1 MTHQLLATI
10 LGIDSFRQVV
20 QAIVSGIITGAG
32 YGLIGAA
39 LALIL
44 GVTARFHFA
53 IGSTYMV
60 TAYLAAVAADIW
72 GLPLIPALLVGLA
85 IGTVF
90 GVLIE
95 ALVYRPLAA
104 RAGEGALLPVFV
116 GSLGIVI
123 ITENAVRLIWG
134 NDTRNLGGFPQHT
147 YNLGNVTFTLL
158 DVTLVV
164 MAILVLGGL
173 SLILARTILGEQ
185 IRAVRGNPLMA
196 QAVGVNVR
204 RIFYVVF
211 ALGTVVAGIA
221 ALFAGMKFAVEP
233 AMGNEPVFYAFV
245 VAFVAGTRR
254 SPIFVGLV
262 GIGIGLLES
271 ISTIWVSE
279 NVSALTVFG
288 LLFVALAV
296 RSGPAGLKQL
306 SGALSSVNRQVGRV
320 QQRTGGS

>member
-72 GLPLIPALLVGLA
+72 GLPLIPALIVGLA
-85 IGTVF
+85 IGTAF

-95 ALVYRPLAA
+95 ALVYHPLAT

-134 NDTRNLGGFPQHT
+134 NDTRNLSGFPQHT
-147 YNLGNVTFTLL
+147 YNVGNVTFTLL

-164 MAILVLGGL
+164 VAIVLLGAL

-196 QAVGVNVR
+196 QAVGV
-204 RIFYVVF
+204 
-211 ALGTVVAGIA
+211 
-221 ALFAGMKFAVEP
+221 
-233 AMGNEPVFYAFV
+233 
-245 VAFVAGTRR
+245 
-254 SPIFVGLV
+254 
-262 GIGIGLLES
+262 
-271 ISTIWVSE
+271 
-279 NVSALTVFG
+279 
-288 LLFVALAV
+288 
-296 RSGPAGLKQL
+296 
-306 SGALSSVNRQVGRV
+306 
-320 QQRTGGS
+320 